1 MLLPGV
7 VLSRSVSWP
16 SFLCSVTVYT
26 VVDSGPFRVRPC
38 ACPAFRGATNS
49 ALSVSTVSS
58 LLSFPPPHCVSLIR
72 ECSDR
77 GYRSQSVLCVAF
89 ITWIVFAKQTS

>member
-72 ECSDR
+72 
-77 GYRSQSVLCVAF
+77 
-89 ITWIVFAKQTS
+89 